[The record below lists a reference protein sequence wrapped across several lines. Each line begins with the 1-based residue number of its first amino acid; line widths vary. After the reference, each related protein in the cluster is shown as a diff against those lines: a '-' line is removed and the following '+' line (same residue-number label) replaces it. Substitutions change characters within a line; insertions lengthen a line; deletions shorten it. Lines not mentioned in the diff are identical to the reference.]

1 MNQDEPNDAV
11 PPEPEDASPEAGEPE
26 PATPGADAEVTEET
40 ALTILL
46 VDDHEVVRKGLRL
59 LLEKVLGYEVVEASS
74 ALQALAV
81 VDGRRPDLVLL
92 DARMPEH
99 DGVWALERILELA
112 PNLPVIMLSTYDSAD
127 YVDGALEGGAAGYL
141 LKDASSHQLRE
152 AVEIALEGRGVYLHP
167 AVAQRALA
175 RRRGADRLAH
185 PLSEREL
192 EVLARIALGDTNEEI
207 AAALVVSEKTV
218 KSHLSSIFRKL
229 GVSNRTEAASKAIRE
244 RLVDLGDS

>member
-1 MNQDEPNDAV
+1 MSGPEMSGDAPDE
-11 PPEPEDASPEAGEPE
+11 EPAGDVAGGEP
-26 PATPGADAEVTEET
+26 PP
-40 ALTILL
+40 LTILL
-46 VDDHEVVRKGLRL
+46 VDDHEVVRHGLRL
-59 LLEKVLGYEVVEASS
+59 LLEKVLGYEIREASS
-74 ALQALAV
+74 ALQALAI
-81 VDGRRPDLVLL
+81 VDEQRPDLVLL

-99 DGVWALERILELA
+99 DGIWALERIREME
-112 PNLPVIMLSTYDSAD
+112 PDLPVIMLSTYDSAD

-141 LKDASSHQLRE
+141 LKDASSQQLRE
-152 AVEIALEGRGVYLHP
+152 AIETALEGRGVYLHP

-175 RRRGADRLAH
+175 RRRGSEKLSH

-192 EVLARIALGDTNEEI
+192 EVLARIALGATNEDI

-244 RLVDLGDS
+244 RLVDFDDS